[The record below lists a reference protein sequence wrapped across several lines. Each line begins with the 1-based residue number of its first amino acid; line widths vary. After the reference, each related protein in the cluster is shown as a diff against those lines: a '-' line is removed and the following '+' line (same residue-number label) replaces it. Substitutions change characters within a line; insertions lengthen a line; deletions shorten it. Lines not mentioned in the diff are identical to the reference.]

1 MTPPGLSLLEL
12 RAVSHGYRQGGLL
25 SRLPARPVL
34 RNASLR
40 IAPGEC
46 VALLGPT
53 GSGKSTLGR
62 LALGLER
69 PWGGEILLDGLP
81 LLDRRGRMPPATR
94 RSIQAVFQ
102 DPHGATS
109 PRLTAFQVVA
119 EPLHASRLEHAPL
132 RQRVAALLEDVGLPA
147 TLMDRLAHRLSGGQL
162 QRLCIAR
169 ALAPGPRLVLLDEAV
184 NSLDL
189 ENQMRVLA
197 LLRDLRRRNH
207 IAYLF
212 ITHDLRLVRGFADRC
227 YVMQDGQP
235 IEVADPFGTGPVPPA
250 MAALRA
256 AILPARPGPRPL
268 RTPSSGQWLPSS
280 SPSSTRGVL
289 TVEGD

>member
-1 MTPPGLSLLEL
+1 MTMPGVSLLEL

-25 SRLPARPVL
+25 SRRAARPVL
-34 RNASLR
+34 REACLR

-62 LALGLER
+62 LALGLEQ
-69 PWGGEILLDGLP
+69 PWAGEVLLDGLP
-81 LLDRRGRMPPATR
+81 LLDRRGRMGPGTR
-94 RSIQAVFQ
+94 RAIQAVFQ

-109 PRLTAFQVVA
+109 PRLTAFEVVA
-119 EPLHASRLEHAPL
+119 EPLHALGLDRHAL
-132 RQRVAALLEDVGLPA
+132 RQRAAALLEDVGLDP

-169 ALAPGPRLVLLDEAV
+169 ALAPSPRLVLLDEAV

-189 ENQMRVLA
+189 ETQARVLQ
-197 LLRDLRRRNH
+197 LLRNLRQRTGM
-207 IAYLF
+207 AYLF
-212 ITHDLRLVRGFADRC
+212 VTHDLRLVKGFADRC

-235 IEVADPFGTGPVPPA
+235 VEVADPFGPGPVPPV

-256 AILPARPGPRPL
+256 AILPAQPRP
-268 RTPSSGQWLPSS
+268 RTA
-280 SPSSTRGVL
+280 R
-289 TVEGD
+289 

>member
-1 MTPPGLSLLEL
+1 MSLLEL
-12 RAVSHGYRQGGLL
+12 RAVSHGYRQGGLFAPRTAK
-25 SRLPARPVL
+25 SVL
-34 RNASLR
+34 RDASLQ

-69 PWGGEILLDGLP
+69 PWAGDVRFDGAP
-81 LLDRRGRMPPATR
+81 LHDRRGRIAPVTR
-94 RSIQAVFQ
+94 RAIQAVFQ

-109 PRLTAFQVVA
+109 PRLTCLEVLA
-119 EPLHASRLEHAPL
+119 EPLRAGSTGK
-132 RQRVAALLEDVGLPA
+132 AALRDQATALLRDVGLDPA
-147 TLMDRLAHRLSGGQL
+147 LLDRLAHRLSGGQL

-169 ALAPGPRLVLLDEAV
+169 ALAPAPRLVLLDEAV

-189 ENQMRVLA
+189 ETQALVLG
-197 LLRDLRRRNH
+197 LLRELRRRRG

-212 ITHDLRLVRGFADRC
+212 VTHDLRLVKGFADRC

-235 IEVADPFGTGPVPPA
+235 IEVADPFGPGPVPPA

-256 AILPARPGPRPL
+256 AILPALPGPRPL
-268 RTPSSGQWLPSS
+268 RQPEATNAVLP
-280 SPSSTRGVL
+280 
-289 TVEGD
+289 

>member
-1 MTPPGLSLLEL
+1 MSLLEL

-25 SRLPARPVL
+25 FRRMVKPVL
-34 RNASLR
+34 RDASLH
-40 IAPGEC
+40 IAPSEC

-69 PWGGEILLDGLP
+69 SWAGEVLFDGTP
-81 LLDRRGRMPPATR
+81 LLDRRGRMAPDR
-94 RSIQAVFQ
+94 RRAIQAVFQ

-109 PRLTAFQVVA
+109 PRLTAFEVVA
-119 EPLHASRLEHAPL
+119 EPLHAEGLDRSAL
-132 RQRVAALLEDVGLPA
+132 RDRVAALLEDVGLDPTA
-147 TLMDRLAHRLSGGQL
+147 MDRLAHRFSGGQL

-189 ENQMRVLA
+189 ETQAHVLG
-197 LLRDLRRRNH
+197 LLRDLRQRTGM
-207 IAYLF
+207 AYLF
-212 ITHDLRLVRGFADRC
+212 VTHDLRLVKGFADRC

-235 IEVADPFGTGPVPPA
+235 VEVADPFMPEPVPPA

-256 AILPARPGPRPL
+256 AILPVRPGPRPS
-268 RTPSSGQWLPSS
+268 RRPAIAEPAAS
-280 SPSSTRGVL
+280 
-289 TVEGD
+289 